1 MNASLHGGSSASA
14 SLSHKTLTLNLES
27 SPFSF
32 DFEPQ
37 HQPHIFDWTLSLTLS
52 PSRPASAAVA
62 PRQPHVF
69 DCTSSLTIS
78 PLWLPSVVVAP
89 RQPHPHGLPPWLR
102 VILILPLTPNT
113 CLREYKEQVASNSGK
128 SQLDT
133 CLEEATLNLHFIA
146 HMHVLDWWKNNSP
159 RFPHLSIMAC
169 DLLSI
174 PVTTV
179 ASESAFSIGSRILN
193 KYRNRLS
200 SDCVEAIICTR
211 NWKHGFNEDS
221 IVKTTSSKGASN
233 VVDVD

>member
-1 MNASLHGGSSASA
+1 MNYFNFVLSFFSANVFVPNSDAHFQVDVGVSNRAEPDELVWPVLQKGWTRLEFETRKSFKPAPFSLQARRVGAGQPSFTASLHGGSSASA

-113 CLREYKEQVASNSGK
+113 CLRGCAS
-128 SQLDT
+128 L
-133 CLEEATLNLHFIA
+133 CHYLFH
-146 HMHVLDWWKNNSP
+146 
-159 RFPHLSIMAC
+159 FPH
-169 DLLSI
+169 
-174 PVTTV
+174 
-179 ASESAFSIGSRILN
+179 
-193 KYRNRLS
+193 Y
-200 SDCVEAIICTR
+200 
-211 NWKHGFNEDS
+211 S